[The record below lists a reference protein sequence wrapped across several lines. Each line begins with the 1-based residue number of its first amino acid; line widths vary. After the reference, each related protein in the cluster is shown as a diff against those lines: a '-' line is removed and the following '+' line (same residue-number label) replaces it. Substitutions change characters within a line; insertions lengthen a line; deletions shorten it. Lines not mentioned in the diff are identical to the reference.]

1 MIKAGGE
8 MQNKRRQYITHKS
21 YQRGVVLRII
31 LVCAIGLLINLG
43 IFNYFSYEKIESLRW
58 RMHIPVNTVGD
69 IIGQYL
75 IYSTIPS
82 VTLAVI
88 IFLIFLIY
96 IIKKTDRLLYE
107 LKNDIEKVAGGDLS
121 FNVLLRGRDDFKDVE
136 DDCNMMISSFRSKF
150 SLIKEKMHGINKT
163 LESLE
168 HVKDKPEIFSQKSQL
183 LIETLEHLE
192 KEV

>member
-1 MIKAGGE
+1 
-8 MQNKRRQYITHKS
+8 MQNKRRQYMTHKS

-82 VTLAVI
+82 VTLVVI
-88 IFLIFLIY
+88 ALLIFFRH
-96 IIKKTDRLLYE
+96 IIKKTDLMLYA
-107 LKNDIEKVAGGDLS
+107 LKNDIEKVADGDLS
-121 FNVLLRGRDDFKDVE
+121 FNVSLNKTDDFNDLS
-136 DDCNMMISSFRSKF
+136 DGCNRMISSFRDKF
-150 SLIKEKMHGINKT
+150 SVLKVKMYDINET
-163 LESLE
+163 LKGLE
-168 HVKDKPEIFSQKSQL
+168 HVKDKQVLNQKTQVL
-183 LIETLEHLE
+183 VETFERLK